1 MLLRPKI
8 YRVQHKNTE
17 KIVGKSVLR
26 FVPLIGWAWMF
37 TESIFIKRDW
47 DKDKLTIPRDLGY
60 LTEYPT
66 DYSVTVR
73 KKLISFMLRRVV
85 GGTV

>member
-1 MLLRPKI
+1 
-8 YRVQHKNTE
+8 
-17 KIVGKSVLR
+17 
-26 FVPLIGWAWMF
+26 MF